1 MFWRNLAHAFQVWQM
16 KKETVT
22 ANARD
27 VDVLRGRAL
36 AAALRGR
43 ALAAALLAAKPKDK
57 ANAEAINAWYDCC
70 RHIAA
75 VVCSENFSLSSF
87 YDLCGAN

>member
-1 MFWRNLAHAFQVWQM
+1 M

-27 VDVLRGRAL
+27 VDV
-36 AAALRGR
+36 LRGR